1 MFDYAETE
9 YLRRSQS
16 TNKREQCQILF
27 EHCRAGVSKTKS
39 KIRKVE
45 RRSKHS
51 CLIMP
56 RRSIFGAAKVR
67 ISESNVKFYLN
78 IAEREYLRRITAW
91 RRLRRAGR
99 SLRRL
104 RPANTPAVDPRVGIP
119 AEFLLRMTIANRH
132 PGPNVEKHGW
142 QPLFFPAIEPK
153 TATTQ
158 TRRKIRHAMCRM
170 KPERTSGG

>member
-1 MFDYAETE
+1 MSNLFEHCRTGVSSTQSKIRKIERRSKRQLDYAETE

-27 EHCRAGVSKTKS
+27 EHCRAGVSTAHHGMTALCAAMPKPPRAEVC
-39 KIRKVE
+39 RKGV
-45 RRSKHS
+45 
-51 CLIMP
+51 
-56 RRSIFGAAKVR
+56 
-67 ISESNVKFYLN
+67 
-78 IAEREYLRRITAW
+78 
-91 RRLRRAGR
+91 
-99 SLRRL
+99 LRRL

-132 PGPNVEKHGW
+132 PGPNVAKRGR

-158 TRRKIRHAMCRM
+158 TRRKIWHAMCRM

>member
-1 MFDYAETE
+1 
-9 YLRRSQS
+9 
-16 TNKREQCQILF
+16 
-27 EHCRAGVSKTKS
+27 
-39 KIRKVE
+39 
-45 RRSKHS
+45 
-51 CLIMP
+51 MP
-56 RRSIFGAAKVR
+56 RRSIYGAAKVR
-67 ISESNVKFYLN
+67 ISECNVKFSSN
-78 IAEREYLRRITAW
+78 IAEREYLRCITAW

-132 PGPNVEKHGW
+132 PGPNVAKRGR

-170 KPERTSGG
+170 KPERTSGGWIIRRRGLPAADL